1 MNSRGNIW
9 RSTVS
14 KAIIAPAE
22 LDTPSS
28 LSAARVKAISGAING
43 ICADAFALYLKT
55 KNFHWHV
62 SGRHFRDYHL
72 ILDELAEAIFWTA
85 DQLAERGRK
94 IGGATI
100 RSIGQVARLQTIEDN
115 DDVFG
120 APLAMRRE
128 LMEGDEQVAVA
139 MSEAHELCDEH
150 DDVAS
155 ARELRRRH
163 RAPKLVPV
171 RDVST
176 VWRQRRISVGMS
188 TRG

>member
-14 KAIIAPAE
+14 KAIIASAE

-28 LSAARVKAISGAING
+28 LSTARVKAISGAINE
-43 ICADAFALYLKT
+43 KT

-85 DQLAERGRK
+85 AQLAERVRK

-171 RDVST
+171 RDVSA